1 MQAGQPT
8 QLQIPTSGYRTAYG
22 HLTVTFNASKLPI
35 RNTTVP
41 RAAIP
46 FRRKLFGPSFSMVGP
61 SKLREMASVSRT
73 IMSRV
78 PRKMG
83 ENEYGAELSE
93 YLRDDQAV
101 LIEWIR
107 A

>member
-1 MQAGQPT
+1 
-8 QLQIPTSGYRTAYG
+8 
-22 HLTVTFNASKLPI
+22 
-35 RNTTVP
+35 
-41 RAAIP
+41 
-46 FRRKLFGPSFSMVGP
+46 MVGP
-61 SKLREMASVSRT
+61 SRLREMASVSRT